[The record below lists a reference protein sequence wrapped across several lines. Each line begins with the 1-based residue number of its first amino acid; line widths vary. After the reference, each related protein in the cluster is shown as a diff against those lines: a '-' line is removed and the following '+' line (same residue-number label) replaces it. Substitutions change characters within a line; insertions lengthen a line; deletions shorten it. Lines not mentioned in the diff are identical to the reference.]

1 MIEIINKIKPVK
13 FQTNSEKLLVKKI
26 EYIYKN
32 MIKKYIDK
40 SIPKDSAKRLTHL
53 RYNPYVVELYEY
65 IEVTKDIHIS
75 IYSNNVCI
83 HFKIDNNSWG
93 IVSFN
98 KRGKLYKGTI
108 MNKNGLSFIY
118 EHMKQ
123 LSVMLI

>member
-40 SIPKDSAKRLTHL
+40 SIPNNPAKRLEHL

-65 IEVTKDIHIS
+65 IEITKDINIS
-75 IYSNNVCI
+75 IYSHNVYI
-83 HFKIDNNSWG
+83 NFKINNNSWC
-93 IVSFN
+93 IVGFN